1 MLELTKKADYALRLM
16 VEIAAST
23 ESSLTTSEV
32 ARREEIPFQ
41 FLRKVAQE
49 LVAAGLLVG
58 SRGSHGGLSLSH
70 PAETISLLEIV
81 RAVDEPAISRCV
93 IDPAACTRRNRCV
106 IYPVWRRLQREMERA
121 MEAVLL
127 SDLAERHRVVFPR
140 PVDGLPADAGAP
152 AGRTAPKR
160 DSISPI
166 SGEADG
172 ASTSAGPQ
180 PTVTS
185 STSS

>member
-41 FLRKVAQE
+41 FLRKIAQD
-49 LVAAGLLVG
+49 LVAADLLVS

-81 RAVDEPAISRCV
+81 RAVNELAVSRCV

-106 IYPVWRRLQREMERA
+106 IYPIWRRLQRGMESA

-127 SDLAERHRVVFPR
+127 SDLADHHRRVLTATARSR
-140 PVDGLPADAGAP
+140 PQ
-152 AGRTAPKR
+152 
-160 DSISPI
+160 
-166 SGEADG
+166 ADG
-172 ASTSAGPQ
+172 RPNGPQ
-180 PTVTS
+180 KRVRKSHSRTS
-185 STSS
+185 NETLQSK